1 MTLRPFDEL
10 RAQGER
16 NHPSIAGIPLVLGG
30 NVFGWTADENASF
43 AVLDRF
49 YEAGGRMVDT
59 AQGYSVWAPGHVG
72 GESEAVI
79 GRWMQARG
87 NRAEMRIAT
96 KTGMFGKGGDLGA
109 KVIAE
114 ELHKSLERL
123 QGDYVDLYYA
133 HRDEA
138 VTSQEEVAE
147 GFDALV
153 RQGLVREL
161 GASNFSAERLGRISD
176 IARAKGLAS
185 FTVLQNEYNLVERG
199 EYPAELQQ
207 LCLDRGIAML
217 PWFGLAAG
225 FLTGKYRT
233 REDLARHNRGS
244 SIERFFDKGLTVLP
258 ALDAVAAETG
268 ASPGAVA
275 LAWLL
280 AQPGIAAPIA
290 SATRPE
296 QLDVQFEALRL
307 ELTPDQLERLTAAG
321 A

>member
-1 MTLRPFDEL
+1 MTS
-10 RAQGER
+10 
-16 NHPSIAGIPLVLGG
+16 HPSIAGIPLVLGG
-30 NVFGWTADENASF
+30 NVLGWTADESASF

-79 GRWMQARG
+79 GKWLASRG
-87 NRAEMRIAT
+87 LRGEMRIAT
-96 KTGMFGKGGDLGA
+96 KTGMMGEPGDLKPS
-109 KVIAE
+109 KVAE
-114 ELHKSLERL
+114 ELEKSLERL
-123 QGDYVDLYYA
+123 QTDYVDLYYA
-133 HRDEA
+133 HRDDTATA
-138 VTSQEEVAE
+138 VEEVIH

-153 RQGLVREL
+153 RQGIVREL
-161 GASNFSAERLGRISD
+161 GASNYTAERLAEHHTTAHSNGMVP
-176 IARAKGLAS
+176 
-185 FTVLQNEYNLVERG
+185 FTVLQNEYNLVMREA
-199 EYPAELQQ
+199 YPPELQR
-207 LCLDRGIAML
+207 LCVERGIAML

-244 SIERFFDKGLTVLP
+244 SIERFFDKGLSVLP

-268 ASPGAVA
+268 ASHGAVA

-290 SATRPE
+290 SARTPE
-296 QLDVQFEALRL
+296 QLDIQFEAL
-307 ELTPDQLERLTAAG
+307 ELQLTQDQLERLTAAG
-321 A
+321 T